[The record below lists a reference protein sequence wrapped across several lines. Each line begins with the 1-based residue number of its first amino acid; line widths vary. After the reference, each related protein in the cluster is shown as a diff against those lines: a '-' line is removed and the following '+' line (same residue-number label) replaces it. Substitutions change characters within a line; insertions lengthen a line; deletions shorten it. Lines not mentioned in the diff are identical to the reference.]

1 MTSVDFLMVMM
12 ISMKSINKFNA
23 IIPLV
28 VSRDPNPKRT
38 GNRTIAI
45 TKIRIRYLMRSG
57 VN

>member
-1 MTSVDFLMVMM
+1 MVMR

-23 IIPLV
+23 VIPLV

-45 TKIRIRYLMRSG
+45 AKIRIRYLMRSG